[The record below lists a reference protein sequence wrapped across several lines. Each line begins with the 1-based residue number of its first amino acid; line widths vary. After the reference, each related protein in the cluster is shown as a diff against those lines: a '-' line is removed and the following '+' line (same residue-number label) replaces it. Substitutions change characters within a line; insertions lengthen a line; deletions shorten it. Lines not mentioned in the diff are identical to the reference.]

1 MVILHPLLSP
11 PCSRLENPGRIR
23 DYDVQVND
31 SGKGVKGHKR
41 SILVHTLALLMAVV
55 ITSAQHTALQVA
67 RKIQRTDTFK
77 QRYACVRALKRPSR
91 QECVPLICGV
101 LGKWEYQRRICST
114 LALQQRSIWSALS
127 CGSMAIRLLLPGF
140 RPLKGFSM

>member
-41 SILVHTLALLMAVV
+41 SILVDTLALLMAVV
-55 ITSAQHTALQVA
+55 VTSAQHTALQVA

-77 QRYACVRALKRPSR
+77 QRYALRAGIEATISPGVRAFDLRRSR
-91 QECVPLICGV
+91 
-101 LGKWEYQRRICST
+101 
-114 LALQQRSIWSALS
+114 
-127 CGSMAIRLLLPGF
+127 
-140 RPLKGFSM
+140 